1 MEFRSGKRNI
11 ARIIFAQLRNVW
23 KLRYDRGSLNHHTE
37 FFYMTI
43 EQLLADVAAALR
55 ENTAALKANAGA
67 ALVSTPAAGDG
78 DKVKK
83 VTYFNM
89 VNEKRVVKVEAGGE
103 RPVGGVELP
112 AAEAKKLDERYKA
125 DAAKND
131 QTSQTGAAAGQTPAT
146 GASSGSTASQSGSQS
161 SDGPSF
167 EDVTVK
173 ITALSKLPE
182 VGRAKVVEL
191 LKKWGVEKFP
201 QAQGKKSNAE
211 LIADIEAATKPPAPA
226 EDGGLD
232 DLGL

>member
-1 MEFRSGKRNI
+1 MSIEELLTGVI
-11 ARIIFAQLRNVW
+11 TA
-23 KLRYDRGSLNHHTE
+23 LN
-37 FFYMTI
+37 
-43 EQLLADVAAALR
+43 A
-55 ENTAALKANAGA
+55 NTAALKANAGA

-89 VNEKRVVKVEAGGE
+89 VNEKRVVKVEAGGD

-131 QTSQTGAAAGQTPAT
+131 TQTGAAGAQTPGT
-146 GASSGSTASQSGSQS
+146 GASSGSTGSQSGSQS

-211 LIADIEAATKPPAPA
+211 LIADIDAATKPPPAA
-226 EDGGLD
+226 EDSGLD